1 CARGLNNWSD
11 VGDNSLD
18 VW

>member
-1 CARGLNNWSD
+1 CAKDSGNYKA
-11 VGDNSLD
+11 DNSLD